1 MSEQKRDEANP
12 DEHSPA
18 HQLTEAAEAEKKIAD
33 AIEEAIGTPA
43 SIEEEQ
49 MLEAAELL
57 EIELSEESG

>member
-1 MSEQKRDEANP
+1 MSEHNRDEANP

-18 HQLTEAAEAEKKIAD
+18 HQLIEAAEAEKKIAD

-57 EIELSEESG
+57 EVELPEESD